1 MMIAKSMLKLW
12 SVFKKQLLVVRIMCT
27 CLHQWE
33 YQCQKQVKCAKTG
46 KWYFLNPEML
56 LPMPKSMTPLENMT
70 SKPTGSISS
79 DQMPPNSKYKRW
91 NPCCKNPYD
100 NNPYTYRIYSLKKY
114 FWKKTL
120 KKIPSI
126 FVGRDFSTGICSPGF
141 FAGISDSQ
149 TEYLRKYS
157 YK

>member
-1 MMIAKSMLKLW
+1 MKVSFTIMMIAKSMLKLW

-91 NPCCKNPYD
+91 NPCCKPTTIIL
-100 NNPYTYRIYSLKKY
+100 PYRIYPLKK
-114 FWKKTL
+114 FLWGIFL
-120 KKIPSI
+120 KV
-126 FVGRDFSTGICSPGF
+126 FLGF
-141 FAGISDSQ
+141 ILQGLLS
-149 TEYLRKYS
+149 
-157 YK
+157 